1 MKKITEQMTDVSKVT
16 ELVIMSKVNDRKVR
30 ENRLVRKGGEMNNT
44 MLLLSLIYSEILL
57 VADE

>member
-1 MKKITEQMTDVSKVT
+1 MKKITEQMTDLSKMT
-16 ELVIMSKVNDRKVR
+16 ELVIMSKVSDRKVR
-30 ENRLVRKGGEMNNT
+30 ENRLVTKGGEMNNI